1 MIGKAKK
8 RTTKRVSPKNKAA
21 IANAADPQYETPTPE
36 LLASGGVVK
45 LPSKAHFNTLTCP
58 CTTYLAKSQITTR
71 QHDAARRMYET
82 YCASLILKGL
92 KSSSYEGMPSSGGTY
107 SGINVTER
115 MMIAR
120 REYDAAVRA
129 IHGDS
134 GKAVIKAVVCD
145 EMSVSF
151 VTTLHLPHLK
161 EYKTPAQLMARF
173 KDALTDLANHY
184 GLKKD

>member
-8 RTTKRVSPKNKAA
+8 RTGKRSTVTRKPEIEAFY
-21 IANAADPQYETPTPE
+21 DTPTPE
-36 LLASGGVVK
+36 VLASGAVVK

-58 CTTYLAKSQITTR
+58 CSTYFAKSQITAR
-71 QHDAARRMYET
+71 QHDAARRMYEA

-92 KSSSYEGMPSSGGTY
+92 KASSYEGMPSSGGTY

-120 REYDAAVRA
+120 REHEAAISS

-145 EMSVSF
+145 EMSVGF
-151 VTTLHLPHLK
+151 VTTLNLPYLK